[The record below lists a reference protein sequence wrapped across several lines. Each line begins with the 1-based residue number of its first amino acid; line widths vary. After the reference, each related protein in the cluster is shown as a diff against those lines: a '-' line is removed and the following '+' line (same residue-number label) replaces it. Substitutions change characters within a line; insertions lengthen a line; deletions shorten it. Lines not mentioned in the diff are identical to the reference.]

1 MRDIYKDPDFHCQV
15 LFTVSNL
22 VIAGAFSV
30 QQQALAGGVFNSIA
44 QMGNSVGLGVC
55 ATIAASTT
63 GEDSMGPDQL
73 LRGYRAAFWTMFAST
88 IIVCAISLLGLGK
101 GGKVGRKE
109 D

>member
-1 MRDIYKDPDFHCQV
+1 M

-22 VIAGAFSV
+22 VIAGAFPI
-30 QQQALAGGVFNSIA
+30 QRQALAGGVFNSIA

-55 ATIAASTT
+55 ATIAASIT
-63 GEDSMGPDQL
+63 GEGSMGPEQL

-88 IIVCAISLLGLGK
+88 IMVCAISLLGLGK
-101 GGKVGRKE
+101 AGKVGKKQ